1 MQAIYMNLFNAA
13 KRPRGAISS
22 APQFT
27 KVDIKKVSLARF
39 EHYIAQ
45 TVTESLKGVEDDV
58 TINLVSNS
66 LAAGSTG
73 NELIELLTPILGQ
86 KAANTF
92 VTDLWALLVE
102 AAANSDGIPL
112 AWKAPSPSSQ
122 KKSANGGIEDAVKL
136 ARAAA
141 SSLNRDVVSKKV
153 KTNEEEMASASVKV
167 QESVQVWFAPV
178 K

>member
-1 MQAIYMNLFNAA
+1 MRAA

-22 APQFT
+22 APKFAQL
-27 KVDIKKVSLARF
+27 DIKKVSLARF
-39 EHYIAQ
+39 EHYIAKK
-45 TVTESLKGVEDDV
+45 VTESLQGVEDDV
-58 TINLVSNS
+58 TINLIINS
-66 LAAGSTG
+66 LVAGSTG

-92 VTDLWALLVE
+92 VTDIWALLVE
-102 AAANSDGIPL
+102 AATNSDGIPL
-112 AWKAPSPSSQ
+112 AWKAPSPSSSQ
-122 KKSANGGIEDAVKL
+122 KKNANGGIEDAVKL

-153 KTNEEEMASASVKV
+153 KTNEEEMVSASVKV

>member
-1 MQAIYMNLFNAA
+1 MRAA

-22 APQFT
+22 APQFA
-27 KVDIKKVSLARF
+27 KLDIKKVSLARF
-39 EHYIAQ
+39 EHYIAKK
-45 TVTESLKGVEDDV
+45 VTESLQGVEDDV
-58 TINLVSNS
+58 TINLIINS
-66 LAAGSTG
+66 LVAGSTG

-92 VTDLWALLVE
+92 VTDIWALLVE
-102 AAANSDGIPL
+102 AATNSDGIPL
-112 AWKAPSPSSQ
+112 AWKAPSPLSPQ

-153 KTNEEEMASASVKV
+153 KTNEEEMVSASVKV

>member
-1 MQAIYMNLFNAA
+1 MSLSKAA

-22 APQFT
+22 APQFA
-27 KVDIKKVSLARF
+27 KLDIKKVSLARF
-39 EHYIAQ
+39 EHYIAKK
-45 TVTESLKGVEDDV
+45 VTESLQGVEDDV
-58 TINLVSNS
+58 TINLIINS

-92 VTDLWALLVE
+92 VTDIWALLVE
-102 AAANSDGIPL
+102 AATNSDGIPL
-112 AWKAPSPSSQ
+112 AWKAPSPLSSQ
-122 KKSANGGIEDAVKL
+122 KKNANGGIEDAVKL

-153 KTNEEEMASASVKV
+153 KTNEEEMVSASVKV